1 MVKLVLTW
9 DIQRGKTPQYVEFT
23 VSEFF
28 PALTRQGMTITD
40 MWSTMVGSGPQILI
54 AGTLPSADAAQ
65 RLLYS
70 SEYGELKR
78 RLMQYID
85 NYAYVIR
92 PV

>member
-1 MVKLVLTW
+1 VVKLVLTW
-9 DIQRGKTPQYVEFT
+9 DIQRGKTTQYVEFT

-40 MWSTMVGSGPQILI
+40 MWSTMVGGGPQILV
-54 AGTLPSADAAQ
+54 AGTLPSMEAAQ
-65 RLLYS
+65 RLLFS

-85 NYAYVIR
+85 NYAYAIR
-92 PV
+92 PA